1 MKGGA
6 YALSRIHESWACSA
20 GVDLVAPLSRKMKRK
35 GRCFRCTPCSRT
47 LDRCQLEKHLEECH
61 AAAKPSS
68 EGVEKHQ
75 AKRPVHVRAEGSSP
89 DESSSDESSSDKSSS
104 RVQPCCM
111 TSEMTQ
117 TSLTW
122 VTDHDYLQV
131 SWEFKAKGSG
141 GCPDWQPYAPT
152 TCKELEAHFQAFK
165 GGGPEQVTVSTNGFS
180 YSIMLSGMKQTN
192 LETKRER
199 SIRRS
204 DKHALGPM
212 LSERGSSGTLCA
224 TCAQLG
230 VFADSVQAERDGWQE
245 RCSKLHGEC
254 NELREERNV
263 CNEHRSEL
271 EEELFDLHERAD
283 WLQESLSWIE
293 EERDSLAER
302 CLALQAERDKF
313 ESECAALR
321 ESKFQLEKAKNEQQR
336 LLKLGAEELKR
347 LQGELGELQLRPH
360 HSQQMKLQECWR
372 ARAQPG
378 KMRYRVPATDPV
390 VEFVREALRAACPT
404 SHHSECERMRTVRV
418 CSVEQIQNVELWG
431 KYEFHK
437 DCIRKKLSTLPAS
450 HKITTNQALSRA
462 CRWAELDTNINEV
475 FALHGTKT
483 CNVDK
488 IVKYGFD
495 ERLARQG
502 GLYGQGTYFT
512 DESCKSLQY
521 TEARGGRGAEG
532 CIILSRVVL
541 GYPHLATNPL
551 PHLKSEP
558 LRDEADESKGASR
571 VRCLQPLSSLP

>member
-1 MKGGA
+1 MPSCCVRCGTKPEVLLVWDKQRSSAIETSRPDAAKVFEKEGLNVYCAACWQQWGCKIMKGGA

-152 TCKELEAHFQAFK
+152 TCKE
-165 GGGPEQVTVSTNGFS
+165 
-180 YSIMLSGMKQTN
+180 
-192 LETKRER
+192 
-199 SIRRS
+199 
-204 DKHALGPM
+204 
-212 LSERGSSGTLCA
+212 
-224 TCAQLG
+224 
-230 VFADSVQAERDGWQE
+230 
-245 RCSKLHGEC
+245 
-254 NELREERNV
+254 RNV

-336 LLKLGAEELKR
+336 LLKLGAEAQMAVLCCLTGRCFLKQQRGEVRCLFEESSSCEELKR

-360 HSQQMKLQECWR
+360 HSQQMKLQDHASAGAQELSL
-372 ARAQPG
+372 ARCGA
-378 KMRYRVPATDPV
+378 VS
-390 VEFVREALRAACPT
+390 AAPLPMQG
-404 SHHSECERMRTVRV
+404 HHSECERMRTVRV

-558 LRDEADESKGASR
+558 LRDEADESKG
-571 VRCLQPLSSLP
+571 QGLSSTLCH